1 MSGLQDCRKYEF
13 AQNVNHHIGTE
24 RGKFIIYKITNI
36 INNKIYIGQTY
47 QSLNKRF
54 KDHIKRVKHHAPCSI
69 HRAMLKYGVCN
80 FTIDAICYCHSKED
94 ADDNEKRLIAEYAS
108 MDKRIGYNMTS
119 GGEGSLNRSPGPDT
133 RMKLRLANLGKKQSE
148 EQRAKYDR
156 KGINNPNWGKKH
168 SPETI
173 AKMSAKAKLRVG
185 DKNPFF
191 GKHHTDE
198 TRERWSKLRSGV
210 TPMKGRKLASDECLD
225 CTL

>member
-1 MSGLQDCRKYEF
+1 
-13 AQNVNHHIGTE
+13 
-24 RGKFIIYKITNI
+24 
-36 INNKIYIGQTY
+36 
-47 QSLNKRF
+47 
-54 KDHIKRVKHHAPCSI
+54 
-69 HRAMLKYGVCN
+69 
-80 FTIDAICYCHSKED
+80 
-94 ADDNEKRLIAEYAS
+94 
-108 MDKRIGYNMTS
+108 MTS

-173 AKMSAKAKLRVG
+173 AKMSAKAKLPVG